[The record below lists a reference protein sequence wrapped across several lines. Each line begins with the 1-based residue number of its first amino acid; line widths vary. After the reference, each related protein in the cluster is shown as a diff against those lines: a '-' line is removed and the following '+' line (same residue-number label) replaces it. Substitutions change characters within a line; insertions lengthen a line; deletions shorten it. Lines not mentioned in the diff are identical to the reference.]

1 MNRNNILILLGSMAY
16 KEDASSNTY
25 IFGDDTITKTY
36 IQSLSNVNMKYP
48 FFNNKSMRA
57 RISHSVGQ
65 KGYNDRDLV
74 KEICG
79 MDIYID
85 AKDLPKLED
94 GEFYWSQLEGLKVI
108 TKEGV
113 LLGKVSQ
120 LMETGANDVLVVRG
134 CEGSYDREERL
145 IPYVPDQFVLNIDLD
160 KQEMVVDW
168 DPDF

>member
-1 MNRNNILILLGSMAY
+1 MAKEMVKNVNGAAVNYVTEIMMTYNSVDFANINRNPITVLKEEGGVKIKAHSSSY
-16 KEDASSNTY
+16 KGVDYSEY
-25 IFGDDTITKTY
+25 C
-36 IQSLSNVNMKYP
+36 
-48 FFNNKSMRA
+48 
-57 RISHSVGQ
+57 
-65 KGYNDRDLV
+65 DLV